1 LEAIM
6 SSRHYLFVTGGRT
19 VPCTAA
25 VSPEFVAHDVGT
37 QTASAVIDL
46 QDGERIEITANQW
59 RFLRGIYAMNP
70 EAPPGLPSGDN
81 AVLAQDGD
89 DLNRL
94 LFFVDGDEPCAP
106 MHAPPALLSLMKRV
120 APFESPREQ
129 HLAPVTAKPD
139 EASPRC
145 IPQGH
150 DDEMVSGDGASLELL
165 RRRRGRE
172 YNRHWRRSSH

>member
-1 LEAIM
+1 M
-6 SSRHYLFVTGGRT
+6 SSRHYLFVTGGRM
-19 VPCTAA
+19 VPCAA
-25 VSPEFVAHDVGT
+25 AANAEFVTHDVGT
-37 QTASAVIDL
+37 KTASAVIDL
-46 QDGERIEITANQW
+46 QDGEWIEITADQW

-70 EAPPGLPSGDN
+70 EAPPGLPGGDD

-89 DLNRL
+89 DLNGL

-106 MHAPPALLSLMKRV
+106 MHTPPALLSLMNRV
-120 APFESPREQ
+120 ESFEKPRPQ
-129 HLAPVTAKPD
+129 HLAPVIAKPD